1 MRVEGII
8 LATLMMTL
16 FSFFVFIP
24 VVFIYGVW
32 NIALA
37 SILGLPTMN
46 MFMAFLTYV
55 GVIGLFTIIRKSV
68 TK

>member
-1 MRVEGII
+1 MRVEGI
-8 LATLMMTL
+8 LLGALMATL

-32 NIALA
+32 NVALS

-55 GVIGLFTIIRKSV
+55 GAVGLFTIIRKSV